1 MPRPKQSLRKQ
12 TPSPDTLKRKIDK
25 KASNQSKKARILTQP
40 IINSTEESDEDDDED
55 KDEAEADDEVVDAS
69 DQSSDHEDDDDDDNE
84 LDTPDQIKPK
94 ATSSS
99 NKPLS
104 NQSDTKNT
112 QSPSNLVNNRT
123 IYVEGLP
130 YTSNESEVRSYF
142 SECGIIKSV
151 RLPVWHDTG
160 RLRGYGHVEFN
171 NEAGAKKAFDL
182 DGTLVSYLTVCCCQL
197 YNYCL

>member
-1 MPRPKQSLRKQ
+1 MARPKQSLRKQ
-12 TPSPDTLKRKIDK
+12 TPNPDTLKRKISKKDDK
-25 KASNQSKKARILTQP
+25 QNKKARIQQP
-40 IINSTEESDEDDDED
+40 QVNEESEENEEEEVEA
-55 KDEAEADDEVVDAS
+55 EAEADDEVIDDAL
-69 DQSSDHEDDDDDDNE
+69 DQSSDHDDDNDDEDDDE
-84 LDTPDQIKPK
+84 LDTPVQIKPK

-104 NQSDTKNT
+104 NQSDTKNS

-160 RLRGYGHVEFN
+160 RLRGYGHVEFS

-182 DGTLVSYLTVCCCQL
+182 DGILVL
-197 YNYCL
+197 Y